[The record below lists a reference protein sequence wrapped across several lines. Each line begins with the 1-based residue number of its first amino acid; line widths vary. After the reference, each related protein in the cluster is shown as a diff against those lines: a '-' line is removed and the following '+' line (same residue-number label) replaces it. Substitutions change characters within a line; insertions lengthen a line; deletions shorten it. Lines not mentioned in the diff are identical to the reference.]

1 MQDLATFLPGHMA
14 SSARNGFEPSILAAQ
29 HQEPK
34 GRDSGTL
41 TCRRAPK
48 RSEADWIKCAEICT
62 PLALTQHPSARNHAN
77 HLKNNSNEGTK
88 TSLQIWPPVAGT
100 GDRQAERRHPY
111 DAIQIWRLNPA
122 SFPFSIPGLRLFFL
136 SPDFSPALCLNSLY
150 RGFPKG
156 DSCETHRIGFRR
168 SILFVRT
175 IRRPAGFGAGI
186 VDQSF
191 NAARIEAP
199 SEATPLQ
206 KTQRQTPAHVT

>member
-1 MQDLATFLPGHMA
+1 MRVLKPASKFGLP
-14 SSARNGFEPSILAAQ
+14 I
-29 HQEPK
+29 
-34 GRDSGTL
+34 
-41 TCRRAPK
+41 AP
-48 RSEADWIKCAEICT
+48 T
-62 PLALTQHPSARNHAN
+62 PLFAQPILLRSPYGLDASCIRCTCFRNTNGLDA
-77 HLKNNSNEGTK
+77 G
-88 TSLQIWPPVAGT
+88 SLYLFHEPNGCRPDLAGT

-136 SPDFSPALCLNSLY
+136 SPDFSPALCLNSPY